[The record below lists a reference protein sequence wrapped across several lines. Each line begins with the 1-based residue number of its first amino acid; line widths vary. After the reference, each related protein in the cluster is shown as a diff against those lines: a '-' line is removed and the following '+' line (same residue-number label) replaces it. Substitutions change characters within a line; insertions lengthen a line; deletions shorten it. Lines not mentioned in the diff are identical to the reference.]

1 MGLYTHNN
9 AVSFIATGLSI
20 ILYGMLFGFVKRDPT
35 PLRVGLEACMHKDV
49 KFISCVK
56 TLEREEKHS
65 VFFLLA
71 IVCFAAVLAILGIFM
86 SILYCCCCR
95 SIRSARYLHR
105 AITGVAIVAVFD
117 TISFITSSFI
127 YYKYDSANSSGVIV
141 SSSAGTNAYIIARY
155 TGLAM
160 VCISVAW
167 IITIVIGSPLTSTNN
182 LLMKTLTMIIGGCSI
197 FFILAIIMGVD
208 AAHLLRHLSDYRHQ
222 AKEMGCAMSAVAIVV
237 YVLTFL
243 DACLCSTDNTTKS

>member
-20 ILYGMLFGFVKRDPT
+20 ILYGTLFGFVKRDPT
-35 PLRVGLEACMHKDV
+35 SLRVGLEACMRKGV
-49 KFISCVK
+49 KFIGCIK
-56 TLEREEKHS
+56 TLEKEERHS

-71 IVCFAAVLAILGIFM
+71 IVCFAAVLAILAILM
-86 SILYCCCCR
+86 SIFYCCCCR

-105 AITGVAIVAVFD
+105 AIMGVTTVAVFD
-117 TISFITSSFI
+117 VVSFITSSLI

-141 SSSAGTNAYIIARY
+141 SNSAGTNAYIIARY

-160 VCISVAW
+160 VCISSAW
-167 IITIVIGSPLTSTNN
+167 VITIVIGSPLASTNN
-182 LLMKTLTMIIGGCSI
+182 LLMKALTMIIGACSI
-197 FFILAIIMGVD
+197 FFILAIIMGTD

-222 AKEMGCAMSAVAIVV
+222 AKEMGCAMSAAAIVV
-237 YVLTFL
+237 YVFTFL
-243 DACLCSTDNTTKS
+243 DACLCITEGTTKS